1 VSQEYVNLPVPVDR
15 VQEVYELLGRPKG
28 SVVLAAPATPATQS
42 EAVEPDLD
50 KALLKRAYRESPD
63 TMRKVFDHLAD
74 KADHDVPMED
84 LARAVGY
91 HPHQMAGAFGAFG
104 RRWKNRY
111 HKGEDVKWPFGAWWD
126 FDRNTMVYKMSAE
139 AAAVIKGK

>member
-1 VSQEYVNLPVPVDR
+1 MSQEYINLPVPADR
-15 VQEVYELLGRPKG
+15 IQEVYELLARPKG
-28 SVVLAAPATPATQS
+28 SATPAAASPSPDQA
-42 EAVEPDLD
+42 EVGEPALD
-50 KALLKRAYRESPD
+50 KALLARAYRESPD
-63 TMRKVFDHLAD
+63 TMKKVFDHLAD
-74 KADHDVPMED
+74 NADHDIPMED
-84 LARAVGY
+84 LAKAVGY